1 MPQSRATSK
10 PTRSIFGVVG
20 DLFKGA
26 PNGAALAND
35 RGTQHLSRSSLELD
49 HLLQYER
56 IIQEW
61 GPLKT
66 NLVASVVSN
75 LNGSIGNAKSHSRAF
90 QLHFLAETDGVFA
103 LDDADILMLF
113 ELRPGDMV
121 EKLAETLIEAN
132 LPDEA
137 EILRRSFELYVYPQ
151 KASGYVD
158 GKAVHL
164 IKLLNARD
172 GAKCASGA
180 LADQYE
186 DPILYDPDLESRYS
200 ALREA

>member
-10 PTRSIFGVVG
+10 PARSFFGVVG
-20 DLFKGA
+20 NLLKGV
-26 PNGAALAND
+26 PHKSPYIKD
-35 RGTQHLSRSSLELD
+35 DGTAHLSSSSLELD

-75 LNGSIGNAKSHSRAF
+75 LNGSIENAKSHSRAF
-90 QLHFLAETDGVFA
+90 QLHFLAQTEGVFA
-103 LDDADILMLF
+103 LDDADVLILF

-121 EKLAETLIEAN
+121 EKLAEALLEAN

-151 KASGYVD
+151 KASGYID

-172 GAKCASGA
+172 GAKCASSV
-180 LADQYE
+180 LKDQYE
-186 DPILYDPDLESRYS
+186 DPILYDPDLKRRY
-200 ALREA
+200 AELRKA